1 METRAHKNVNFQ
13 HHSET
18 KMSQIIVFWSNC
30 EIKLLRNALNCEI
43 KMPRKSKIV
52 QKTAKLKYREN
63 FIPRKFLV
71 LK

>member
-52 QKTAKLKYREN
+52 LKTVKLKYREN
-63 FIPRKFLV
+63 FIPQKFLV

>member
-30 EIKLLRNALNCEI
+30 EIKLLRHALNCEI

-52 QKTAKLKYREN
+52 LKTAKLKYREN
-63 FIPRKFLV
+63 FIPQKFLV